1 MAKILIH
8 TTTLA
13 EAKPLIDYFELSQSS
28 QNTFENEKIVLIVS
42 GLSKD
47 QISNS
52 LQNIFQNQ
60 EISKA
65 FDLSIAS
72 CCDGSIKLGT
82 LFCTNKFLK
91 NINFA
96 PITTLDKFDESV
108 EIDTLIADKQAKYFS
123 EICKEKIKD
132 YYVLKIVGDYFEEE
146 ITEDKIFELIKD
158 SIGKWKDLI

>member
-13 EAKPLIDYFELSQSS
+13 EAKPLISYFSLT
-28 QNTFENEKIVLIVS
+28 QNSDNLFENEKIVLIIS
-42 GLSKD
+42 GTAKNL
-47 QISNS
+47 ISNS
-52 LQNIFQNQ
+52 LKEIFKTY

-82 LFCTNKFLK
+82 LFCTNKLLK

-96 PITTLDKFDESV
+96 PITTLENDDEDL
-108 EIDTLIADKQAKYFS
+108 ELQTLIADKQAKFFS
-123 EICKEKIKD
+123 NICKEKIKD
-132 YYVLKIVGDYFEEE
+132 YYVLKVVGDYFDKDV
-146 ITEDKIFELIKD
+146 TDDKIFDLITN
-158 SIGKWKDLI
+158 SINKWKDLI